1 MKDQVD
7 HTILDLEELEKI
19 LDTLEAST
27 TEIMETTSK
36 HSVRNNEK
44 DRLLATATSVLEQ
57 LEKIRSQLKTSNMNA
72 GMSRKLQKKLNIIAE
87 QVPAIV
93 TRVKETNVEDDGQY
107 SMMLMVCNTVL
118 IFCTYPTLKLN
129 CLG

>member
-1 MKDQVD
+1 M
-7 HTILDLEELEKI
+7 

-44 DRLLATATSVLEQ
+44 DRLLATATSMLEQ